1 MSEIQNKFMDF
12 LENKFMPV
20 MGEIANQRHIK
31 AVKNGMIGII
41 PFTILGSMMLILR
54 FPPIDPTQVG
64 ADPNFLI
71 QMLLSWKSWAD
82 ANATTIMMPFNMSM
96 ALLGIFAVIGI
107 ADNLAKH
114 YKLNQLSSVLLAL
127 MSYLVVTAPATDGA
141 LPMTY
146 LDAKGLFTAIIVG
159 LVSVEIIKF
168 MDNKG
173 LEIKMPDGVP
183 PAVANS
189 FASLIP
195 AFALMAIFYGLS
207 LIVQSIS
214 GMLIPQAIMSMMSP
228 LISAVDSPYGVFFTI
243 LMVQLLW
250 FAGIHGATTVG
261 AVVYPFIIQNYNM
274 NAQLRMAG
282 DTMQYIYTRP
292 MWAFMICLGGSGA
305 TLALAFLMANSKSK
319 QLSSVGKIAILP
331 GLFNINEPIIFG
343 APLVLNPIMFFP
355 FVLVSPILGVL
366 SYIVTD
372 LDLIGKAFA
381 MAPWTTP
388 APIGAFIATLDWRA
402 VVWIIILFF
411 LSGAMY
417 YPFFKVYEKQ
427 LVEEEKANDREEE
440 LESEAITA

>member
-1 MSEIQNKFMDF
+1 MSKLQDKFMDF

-20 MGEIANQRHIK
+20 MGEISNQRHVN

-41 PFTILGSMMLILR
+41 PFTILGSIMLIVR
-54 FPPIDPTQVG
+54 FPPIDPNTVG
-64 ADPNFLI
+64 ADPNFIVQL
-71 QMLLSWKSWAD
+71 LLSWKGWAD
-82 ANATTIMMPFNMSM
+82 AHGSMIMMPFNMTM

-107 ADNLAKH
+107 SDNLAKH
-114 YKLNQLSSVLLAL
+114 YKLNQLSAIMLSL

-141 LPMTY
+141 LPMAY

-159 LVSVEIIKF
+159 IVSVEILKF
-168 MDNKG
+168 MDDKN

-195 AFALMAIFYGLS
+195 AFALMIIFYGLS
-207 LIVQSIS
+207 LLVQNFA
-214 GMLIPQAIMSMMSP
+214 GMLIPEAIMAMMRP
-228 LISAVDSPYGVFFTI
+228 LVGAVDSVYGVFFTV
-243 LMVQLLW
+243 LLCQLLW

-261 AVVYPFIIQNYNM
+261 AVLTPFLIQNFNV

-282 DTMQYIYTRP
+282 EAMQYSYTRP
-292 MWAFMICLGGSGA
+292 MWSFMICLGGSGA

-343 APLVLNPIMFFP
+343 APIVLNPIMFFP
-355 FVLVSPILGVL
+355 FVFISPILGVL

-372 LDLIGKAFA
+372 LGLITKGFA
-381 MAPWTTP
+381 MGPWTTP

-402 VVWIIILFF
+402 VVWVFILFI
-411 LSGAMY
+411 LSGIMY

-427 LVEEEKANDREEE
+427 LLEEERANAEEADNVEEA
-440 LESEAITA
+440 ATA